1 MRGSMQTDERDSE
14 ATVAFRT
21 SHAIK
26 HFIGAAAFKR
36 QVLPSD
42 WLRSAVERALEDEF
56 GKLPSGRHAWSPEEH
71 SAARYAAKQLPA
83 EDEEP

>member
-1 MRGSMQTDERDSE
+1 MYHSAQTRERDAQ

-21 SHAIK
+21 SRAIK
-26 HFIGAAAFKR
+26 HFIEAAAFKR

-42 WLRSAVERALEDEF
+42 WLRSAVERALEEEF
-56 GKLPSGRHAWSPEEH
+56 GKLPSGRHAWSPEQH
-71 SAARYAAKQLPA
+71 SEARYAAKQLPA